1 MMRRRLP
8 LLLVALAVL
17 LAGGWWWWRERPDP
31 SVMHVFPGVRGPA
44 KASKIIE
51 PPRTRIAQFDRG
63 GPHRLAIL
71 VTDPQSGWL
80 GLVRGFRAH
89 GVPITVTEDPAKALR
104 HKVVLVYPIVSGRV
118 LSAEQLRALAQH
130 VRDGGTVVAFNLA
143 GGGLGELFGVG
154 EGTEASSRLRM
165 RWTGTTGE
173 PESDEIVVSS
183 TGEAKV
189 ASVGYA
195 PGTAQAAARFDDGS
209 IAAAC
214 RRVGGQACVLGVD
227 LGSLAQRS
235 MNGRAEALARHYVNG
250 YEPSLDVLFRWVRDL
265 YVAGEPMPWL
275 VSTAPAGRQASIL
288 FTHDV
293 DYGPSV
299 HNALAYAD
307 ALKARG
313 VQGTFFVQTK
323 YMKDYNDKVFFDDAA
338 VADVKGLLAR
348 GQEVGSHT
356 VAHSG
361 AFEHTMPLGDGRER
375 YPRYRPFVQT
385 VDTVKGATIL
395 GELRVSKF
403 LLDRLAGADVVSF
416 RPGRLAYPFTLPQ
429 ALEASDYRYSSSITA
444 NTVLTHLP
452 FQLTDGRADGALQ
465 PVFEFPVGVE
475 DEEAP
480 PLLQRLDAAD
490 ALVAKVAR
498 ERGVVTVLI
507 HPNLV
512 GDKLRFEEAL
522 ADRWKGRA
530 WMGGV
535 RQFGDWWTARDA
547 LDLDVQPRG
556 DGWVLAA
563 DAPKGAAEV
572 EVLLPKTAQGRV
584 TLRLPH
590 GGRSTTTIK

>member
-1 MMRRRLP
+1 MFRRRLP
-8 LLLVALAVL
+8 LLLLVLAVL

-44 KASKIIE
+44 QASKIVE

-89 GVPITVTEDPAKALR
+89 GVPITVTQDPAKAMT

-118 LSAEQLRALAQH
+118 LTAGQLRALAQH
-130 VRDGGTVVAFNLA
+130 VRDGGTVLAFNLA

-154 EGTEASSRLRM
+154 PGTEASSRLRL
-165 RWTGTTGE
+165 RWSKTTGE
-173 PESDEIVVSS
+173 PEADEIVVSS
-183 TGEAKV
+183 AGEAKV

-195 PGTAQAAARFDDGS
+195 PGTAQVAARFDDGS
-209 IAAAC
+209 TAAAC
-214 RRVGGQACVLGVD
+214 RQVGGQACVLGVD

-235 MNGRAEALARHYVNG
+235 MNGRAEALARRYVNG
-250 YEPSLDVLFRWVRDL
+250 YEPSLDSLFRWVRDL

-275 VSTAPAGRQASIL
+275 VSTAPAGKQVSIL

-299 HNALAYAD
+299 RNALAYAD
-307 ALKARG
+307 ALKARDIR
-313 VQGTFFVQTK
+313 GTFYVQTK
-323 YMKDYNDKVFFDDAA
+323 YMKDYNDKVFFDEAA

-361 AFEHTMPLGDGRER
+361 AFEHTMSLGDGRER
-375 YPRYRPFVQT
+375 YPRYRPFVET
-385 VDTVKGATIL
+385 VDTVRGASIL

-403 LLDRLAGADVVSF
+403 LLERLAGAQVVSF

-429 ALEASDYRYSSSITA
+429 ALDASGYRYSSSITA

-465 PVFEFPVGVE
+465 PVFEFPVAIE
-475 DEEAP
+475 DEAPP
-480 PLLQRLDAAD
+480 PLLQRLDSAD
-490 ALVAKVAR
+490 ALVARVAR
-498 ERGVVTVLI
+498 DRGVVTVLI
-507 HPNLV
+507 HPNTI
-512 GDKLRFEEAL
+512 GDKLAFEAAL

-530 WMGGV
+530 WMGATD
-535 RQFGDWWTARDA
+535 RFGDWWSARDA
-547 LDLDVQPRG
+547 LELDVEPRG
-556 DGWVLAA
+556 AGWTLTAA
-563 DAPKGAAEV
+563 APRAVSGV
-572 EVLLPKTAQGRV
+572 EILLPKASSKTV
-584 TLRLPH
+584 TLALPE
-590 GGRSTTTIK
+590 GGRSTTAIP

>member
-1 MMRRRLP
+1 MIRRRLP
-8 LLLVALAVL
+8 LLLLVFAVL
-17 LAGGWWWWRERPDP
+17 LAGGWWLWRERPDP

-44 KASKIIE
+44 KASKIVE
-51 PPRTRIAQFDRG
+51 PPRTRIAQLDKG

-89 GVPITVTEDPAKALR
+89 GVPITVTQDPAKALT

-130 VRDGGTVVAFNLA
+130 VRDGGTVLAFNLA

-154 EGTEASSRLRM
+154 GGTEASSRLRM
-165 RWTGTTGE
+165 RWTKTTGE
-173 PESDEIVVSS
+173 PERDEIVVSS

-195 PGTAQAAARFDDGS
+195 PGTAEVAARFDDGS
-209 IAAAC
+209 VAAAC

-227 LGSLAQRS
+227 LGSLAQRA
-235 MNGRAEALARHYVNG
+235 MNGRAETLARRYVNG
-250 YEPSLDVLFRWVRDL
+250 YEPSLDSLFRWVRDL
-265 YVAGEPMPWL
+265 YLAGEPMPWL
-275 VSTAPAGRQASIL
+275 VSTVPAGRQVSIL

-299 HNALAYAD
+299 RNALAYAD
-307 ALKARG
+307 ALKARDIR
-313 VQGTFFVQTK
+313 GTFFVQTK

-338 VADVKGLLAR
+338 VADVRGLLAR

-356 VAHSG
+356 VAHSRE
-361 AFEHTMPLGDGRER
+361 FERMDLGSGRER
-375 YPRYRPFVQT
+375 YPRYRPFVET
-385 VDTVKGATIL
+385 DTKVRDATIL

-429 ALEASDYRYSSSITA
+429 ALEASGYRYSSSITA

-465 PVFEFPVGVE
+465 PVFEFPVAIE

-490 ALVAKVAR
+490 ALVTRVAR
-498 ERGVVTVLI
+498 DGGVVTVLI
-507 HPNLV
+507 HPNTV
-512 GDKLRFEEAL
+512 GDKLKFEEAL

-530 WMGGV
+530 WMGST
-535 RQFGDWWTARDA
+535 RAFGDWWAARDA
-547 LDLDVQPRG
+547 LDIDVAPNG
-556 DGWVLAA
+556 SGWILTAN
-563 DAPKGAAEV
+563 APKGVSDV
-572 EVLLPKTAQGRV
+572 EIVLPKAAKGRV
-584 TLRLPH
+584 TLGLPA
-590 GGRSTTTIK
+590 GGRSTTAIP

>member
-1 MMRRRLP
+1 MFRRRLP
-8 LLLVALAVL
+8 LLLLVLAVL
-17 LAGGWWWWRERPDP
+17 LAGGLWWWRERPDP

-44 KASKIIE
+44 KASKIVE

-89 GVPITVTEDPAKALR
+89 GVPITVTEDPAKALT

-118 LSAEQLRALAQH
+118 LTADQLRALAQH
-130 VRDGGTVVAFNLA
+130 VRDGGTVLAFNLA

-154 EGTEASSRLRM
+154 PGTEASSRLRL
-165 RWTGTTGE
+165 RWSQATGE
-173 PESDEIVVSS
+173 PEADEIVVSS
-183 TGEAKV
+183 AGEAKV

-195 PGTAQAAARFDDGS
+195 PGTAQVAARFDDGS
-209 IAAAC
+209 TAAAC
-214 RRVGGQACVLGVD
+214 RQVGGQACVLGVD

-235 MNGRAEALARHYVNG
+235 MNGRAEALARRYVNG
-250 YEPSLDVLFRWVRDL
+250 YEPSLDSLFRWVRDL

-275 VSTAPAGRQASIL
+275 VSTAPAGKQVSIL

-307 ALKARG
+307 ALKARDIR
-313 VQGTFFVQTK
+313 GTFYVQTK
-323 YMKDYNDKVFFDDAA
+323 YMKDYNDKVFFDEAA

-361 AFEHTMPLGDGRER
+361 AFEHTMPLGNGRER
-375 YPRYRPFVQT
+375 YPRYRPFVET
-385 VDTVKGATIL
+385 VDTVRGASIL

-403 LLDRLAGADVVSF
+403 LLERLAGAQVVSF

-429 ALEASDYRYSSSITA
+429 ALDASGYRYSSSITA

-465 PVFEFPVGVE
+465 PVFEFPVAIE
-475 DEEAP
+475 DEAPP

-490 ALVAKVAR
+490 ALVARVAR
-498 ERGVVTVLI
+498 DRGVVTVLI
-507 HPNLV
+507 HPNTV
-512 GDKLRFEEAL
+512 GDKLAFEAAL

-530 WMGGV
+530 WMGATD
-535 RQFGDWWTARDA
+535 RFGDWWSARDA
-547 LDLDVQPRG
+547 LELDVEPRG
-556 DGWVLAA
+556 AGWALTAA
-563 DAPKGAAEV
+563 APRAVSGV
-572 EVLLPKTAQGRV
+572 EVLLPKAGKKTV
-584 TLRLPH
+584 TLALPE
-590 GGRSTTTIK
+590 GGRSTTAIP